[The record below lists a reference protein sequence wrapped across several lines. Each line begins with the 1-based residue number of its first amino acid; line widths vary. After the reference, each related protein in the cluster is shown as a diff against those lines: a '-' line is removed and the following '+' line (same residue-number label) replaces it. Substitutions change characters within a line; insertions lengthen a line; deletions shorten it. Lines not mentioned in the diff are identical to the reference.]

1 MVPLFTDFKLHDI
14 RSGPADANHE
24 NLNQHAAPG
33 SAAFFQGSGTFL
45 TTRLWAVG
53 SKPNFF
59 HHGQFTTLRQ
69 AILAHSGEAQ
79 APRAAFEALPDA
91 QQRQI
96 IEFLKT
102 LRVLPRGT
110 TTLTIAEA
118 TP

>member
-1 MVPLFTDFKLHDI
+1 
-14 RSGPADANHE
+14 
-24 NLNQHAAPG
+24 
-33 SAAFFQGSGTFL
+33 
-45 TTRLWAVG
+45 
-53 SKPNFF
+53 
-59 HHGQFTTLRQ
+59 LRQ